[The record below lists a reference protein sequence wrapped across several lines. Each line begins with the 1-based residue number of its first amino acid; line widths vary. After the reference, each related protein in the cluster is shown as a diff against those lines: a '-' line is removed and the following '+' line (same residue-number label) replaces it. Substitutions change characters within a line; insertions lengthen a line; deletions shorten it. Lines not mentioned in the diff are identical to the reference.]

1 MTIGS
6 SFAFGQ
12 NTTTSGIA
20 VLDLNGIMR
29 NATSTKEIRTQITKF
44 RTTFEQE
51 IKKEQQVLR
60 DANQEL
66 ARKRSLLS
74 PEAFAEE
81 RQKFEQQVVSVQR
94 LGQEKRKILEN
105 AQNASMLEVEN
116 ILNEVVKKVA
126 TKRGFSLVIR
136 RAQTVV
142 LDSSIDITKEVLTQL
157 NKRLPTIK
165 VELKKPLQ

>member
-1 MTIGS
+1 MTISS
-6 SFAFGQ
+6 SFAFGK
-12 NTTTSGIA
+12 NTNTSGIA

-29 NATSTKEIRTQITKF
+29 NATSTKEIRTQITNF
-44 RTTFEQE
+44 RATFEQE
-51 IKKEQQVLR
+51 YKKEQQVLR

-81 RQKFEQQVVSVQR
+81 RQKFERQVVSVQR
-94 LGQEKRKILEN
+94 LGQEKRKILEK
-105 AQNASMLEVEN
+105 AQNASMFEVEN

-126 TKRGFSLVIR
+126 TERGFSLVIR